1 MQVRHIVDPIST
13 LSGAGRRGT
22 VQAMAPDVPANEVRQ
37 SAVREALAARDEHR
51 AALVAERTCLNA
63 RDSAIADA
71 VRAGARLEEIA
82 EAASVTRAAA
92 SLAARKTLA
101 VRPGRGGPY
110 SRRRGAALAVAA
122 VSEANEHLLDAR
134 RRSAKAKV
142 RRDIAIAAAVARGA
156 GVRATARALGM
167 NAGAVSMIARDG
179 PEHTS
184 TRDASGAVAS
194 ER

>member
-1 MQVRHIVDPIST
+1 M
-13 LSGAGRRGT
+13 G
-22 VQAMAPDVPANEVRQ
+22 PDVPANEVRQ
-37 SAVREALAARDEHR
+37 SAVGQALAARDQHR
-51 AALVAERTCLNA
+51 AALVAERTCLDA

-101 VRPGRGGPY
+101 ARPGRGGPY
-110 SRRRGAALAVAA
+110 ARRRSAALAVTT

-134 RRSAKAKV
+134 RRSAETKA
-142 RRDIAIAAAVARGA
+142 RRDTAITAAIDRGA

-167 NAGAVSMIARDG
+167 NAGAVSTIAREG
-179 PEHTS
+179 RSRVS
-184 TRDASGAVAS
+184 TDDVSGAVAS
-194 ER
+194 RR